1 MNLSQTDDDLTSPS
15 HSAHR
20 AKMHSWNNYD
30 WSQEVHVLCMQTAFS
45 YRNAAA
51 VRSCYLDDS
60 SNELSSPVLWC
71 CAVLSSSFESLFSDL
86 AFPSELIRWKVVGGI
101 ASINILF
108 AEIKA
113 VFLWWKCI
121 LGCFANFH
129 LFHSRALPAPVVS
142 AASPRHNLMSV
153 RVRECRDK
161 HAVAGVPHIVER
173 FHLKVKHPPRCV
185 TRCFV
190 LIEFYDGMLQ
200 VCPADRGANLVLL
213 TISLIQ
219 KNKKELHEN
228 CSCTK
233 HSPSPQASVKFVRL
247 AAHGDFH
254 CVLLKCTCLP

>member
-1 MNLSQTDDDLTSPS
+1 
-15 HSAHR
+15 
-20 AKMHSWNNYD
+20 
-30 WSQEVHVLCMQTAFS
+30 MQTAFS

-129 LFHSRALPAPVVS
+129 LGHFQLPLSALRRRGTIWCLY
-142 AASPRHNLMSV
+142 ASEIVQRQTRS
-153 RVRECRDK
+153 CW
-161 HAVAGVPHIVER
+161 VPHIVER

-190 LIEFYDGMLQ
+190 LIEFYDGVLQ

-219 KNKKELHEN
+219 KKKKELHEN

>member
-1 MNLSQTDDDLTSPS
+1 MILPARVTQPTGRKCTLGIIMTGV
-15 HSAHR
+15 R
-20 AKMHSWNNYD
+20 K
-30 WSQEVHVLCMQTAFS
+30 CMCFVCKTAFS

-129 LFHSRALPAPVVS
+129 LFHSRALPAPLVS

-153 RVRECRDK
+153 RVRDSAE
-161 HAVAGVPHIVER
+161 
-173 FHLKVKHPPRCV
+173 
-185 TRCFV
+185 TNT
-190 LIEFYDGMLQ
+190 Q
-200 VCPADRGANLVLL
+200 LL
-213 TISLIQ
+213 GSAYSRTLS
-219 KNKKELHEN
+219 
-228 CSCTK
+228 S
-233 HSPSPQASVKFVRL
+233 
-247 AAHGDFH
+247 
-254 CVLLKCTCLP
+254 